1 MESRRFFVTV
11 VAPDRSRLQRLR
23 SYDLDLFRETAKVAE
38 KTESVLG
45 AVRETAAR
53 ETYQPTGKTSQR
65 QEFSIDGLLSLE
77 EIDRLVEDGY
87 QVLVKERDLKRSRAV
102 TEGIEFQSWL
112 QGMEE

>member
-11 VAPDRSRLQRLR
+11 VAPERSRLQRLR
-23 SYDLDLFRETAKVAE
+23 SYDLDLFRETAKMTE
-38 KTESVLG
+38 KTESVLR
-45 AVRETAAR
+45 AVREAAPQ
-53 ETYQPTGKTSQR
+53 ETYQPTGQTSQR